1 MRSTASAGSPKS
13 ARMQLAAAARSGA
26 VSINVPSRS
35 ISTACNAFTTISRHR
50 TAFAILGTLRLD
62 DRLAD
67 LLAHR
72 LDDRLV
78 ILRTEDGAARHK
90 RVGAGCGDRA
100 DVVDLHATV
109 DLEIDRI
116 SGELLPRIDAR
127 SRCSELGQ

>member
-35 ISTACNAFTTISRHR
+35 ISTACNAFTAISRHR
-50 TAFAILGTLRLD
+50 TAFAILGALALA

-78 ILRTEDGAARHK
+78 ILGAENRAARDK
-90 RVGAGCGDRA
+90 RIGTGSGDRA

-109 DLEIDRI
+109 
-116 SGELLPRIDAR
+116 
-127 SRCSELGQ
+127 